1 MEFYIIL
8 VEPKYA
14 GNAGAVAR
22 IMKNFGFSNLIIV
35 NPAFNIQHEDCRK
48 FAMHAQDI
56 IDNAIILN
64 NFKEA
69 LSKVDYMAGTSAI
82 ESKNDKHHLRKS
94 FTPKKFAEEVY
105 KMEGKIGIA
114 FGREDYGLL
123 NEEIK
128 YCDLLIKIPT
138 SETYPTLNLS
148 HAVCIVLYEL
158 FVNRY
163 KPKEV
168 LLTDGKE
175 KEKLYEFFDLLLH
188 EINYP
193 DFKMEKTSVLF
204 RRIIGRAMLSKWEY
218 HTLMGVLK
226 KAIQASRKKA

>member
-1 MEFYIIL
+1 MEFFVIL

-14 GNAGAVAR
+14 GNVGAVAR
-22 IMKNFGFSNLIIV
+22 IMKNLGFSNLVIV
-35 NPAFNIQHEDCRK
+35 NPAFNIQNDECRK

-56 IDNAIILN
+56 IDNAIILK

-94 FTPKKFAEEVY
+94 FTPKKFAEEIY

-128 YCDLLIKIPT
+128 DCDLLIKIPA
-138 SETYPTLNLS
+138 SDAYPTLNLS

-168 LLTDGKE
+168 LLADGKE
-175 KEKLYEFFDLLLH
+175 KEKLYEFFDLLLQ

-193 DFKMEKTSVLF
+193 DFKMEKTSILF

>member
-1 MEFYIIL
+1 MEFFILL
-8 VEPKYA
+8 VEPKYP
-14 GNAGAVAR
+14 GNVGAVAR
-22 IMKNFGFSNLIIV
+22 IMKNFDFSNLIIV
-35 NPAFNIQHEDCRK
+35 NPSFDMEHDDCRK
-48 FAMHAQDI
+48 FAMHAQEI
-56 IDNAIILN
+56 IDNAIVLET
-64 NFKEA
+64 FKKA
-69 LSKVDYMAGTSAI
+69 LKKVDYMAGTSAI

-94 FTPKKFAEEVY
+94 FTPKKFAEEIY
-105 KMEGKIGIA
+105 KMEGRIGIA

-128 YCDLLIKIPT
+128 NCDLLIKIPA
-138 SETYPTLNLS
+138 SEVYPTLNLS

-163 KPKEV
+163 EPKEV
-168 LLTDGKE
+168 LLADGKE
-175 KEKLYEFFDLLLH
+175 KEKLYEFFDLLLK

-193 DFKMEKTSVLF
+193 DFKMEKTKILF